1 MGLKMGRG
9 KDRVEQEELEETQQ
23 LNADIL
29 NLKRKD
35 NAKSNDR

>member
-23 LNADIL
+23 LNVDIL
-29 NLKRKD
+29 KRRN

>member
-1 MGLKMGRG
+1 MDLKTVLGE
-9 KDRVEQEELEETQQ
+9 DRVEQEELEETQQ